1 MNNKLNLKNKF
12 FLLIKNH
19 KKTIELRLYDEK
31 RKIIKLNDIITFE
44 NRDTKENLTA
54 KVINLY
60 KAKTFEELVKNIDIE
75 KTGFKTIEELK
86 ENILEFYSIE
96 KQNTYGVL
104 GIEFELL

>member
-104 GIEFELL
+104 GIEFKLL

>member
-60 KAKTFEELVKNIDIE
+60 KAKTFEELAKNIDIE
-75 KTGFKTIEELK
+75 KTGFKTIEELN